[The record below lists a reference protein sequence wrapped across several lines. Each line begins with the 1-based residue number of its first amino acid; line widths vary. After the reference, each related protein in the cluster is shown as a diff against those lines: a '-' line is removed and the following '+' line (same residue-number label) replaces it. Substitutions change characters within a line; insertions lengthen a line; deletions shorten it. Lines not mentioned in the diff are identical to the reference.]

1 MADGAFVKEQQIGEK
16 DKKTS
21 SPLLRLGL
29 SGNFKLSKNLI
40 DIARLYNVGIKRIG
54 ADEYQVIY
62 DEAHPLA
69 DMLPQNESGETI
81 LDFKSL
87 KNVLERL
94 QNPVQYI
101 AQSIGKQKLSLDQ
114 DKLREIDQRADTEGL
129 SKEALRDQ
137 LNDILDA
144 SRHQEGAKVHAD
156 ISDILRFSVQG
167 YMHEEKQD
175 HHHHHHGDDDEHL
188 CCDDHEAVDSMLEHS
203 TVGQANGEANGGLT
217 SGFVYDHKQ
226 GGYRLSLHK
235 NIVASHFKDTQ
246 SKQLADIVMLS
257 LHEAT
262 GQKYIE
268 TEPLKEI
275 VLSPS
280 ELEAFSRL
288 MSNHL
293 EVAPT
298 LIKDVY
304 AHETL
309 SKHRDNIRH
318 IAHDFEGDENFKGI
332 AALKADQTSK
342 EATIER
348 LQTLKAA
355 TAAFKDLI
363 SNSDIQSIW
372 QKHNITKK
380 FEGSSVHL
388 FMERLDIMAQ
398 VMDAIEEGDI
408 YQLEA
413 LSAEFRDLL
422 AGSRLFIESVKRDL
436 SFLDQDMPLIQTL
449 GALDDA
455 FNNASISGI
464 HIAEHKIKN
473 KSGDMAYFLRRET
486 GAEGVSLKRLY
497 QDFIEGFG
505 GEIFD
510 FVKRHPLLTAGMAVS
525 VHFLMNAGNAAP
537 SAEALDASDSLFGDA
552 NASADAS
559 SSGQGVLVFGPD
571 GSLVFEEVSQ
581 DEIVSAYGEQENKI
595 CHLHVPSFIAD
606 AFPDD
611 IREQYRLDH
620 CFFSDQTAVYLRDT
634 GELAYGALK
643 APMNAV
649 LDSPGILVDGVEGS
663 EFAGGFDNSLSTT
676 GDALFAAN
684 MYQNFV
690 LHASLFGSMS
700 AMAWKDGVIKTAKK
714 ASGLITPVIDMGYS
728 AARAM
733 PATMGGAAA
742 GAVYGFTQQG
752 ISGAVAGAVLGGVAG
767 ATIGTTAKLAHKS
780 LDHLDI
786 EALNGIKPSKLKAD
800 KTLKILENKQAGQ
813 SDEDGQPTQSFI
825 EFSSPDSDK
834 GLNNT
839 LLPEGYA
846 SRIQMRFG
854 KADIPYLEMPL
865 FQGRQAEFVMNEQ
878 TFQKALGDTREIIF
892 MLDHLSDQI
901 GLNGK
906 DGPYKEHVRA
916 KAEKLLQTLES
927 FKDDPAQS
935 SSALQAALRESLP
948 TLIGFQRAHLGHSKL
963 VEAFEGDDQILRS
976 FDIKNAQKKRS
987 LKRAFERAKD
997 GNSLR
1002 DIFKN
1007 TVQSFKHIKKHPVS
1021 IPLSV
1026 PFRFLDSLKV
1036 GAQFTLGE
1044 MWHQTVQGFSH
1055 ANHAQNR
1062 FNPKLKRRLIA
1073 AGAAATAFA
1082 VALDISPAVQ
1092 NAVQM
1097 LPFGAEQV
1105 TGASDAVAG
1114 AAGVAG
1120 GASTATG
1127 LFTIYNVLED
1137 HLLVHLG
1144 MGYAFIIGTGVAKLV
1159 YTPVKKSVGLGTTLT
1174 LDGLSDL
1181 SKKDIRK
1188 AGSPFSKMSK
1198 GIGKA
1203 VHKISH
1209 IDDYLAPQH

>member
-1 MADGAFVKEQQIGEK
+1 MLVKDDFGEK
-16 DKKTS
+16 DENAS

-54 ADEYQVIY
+54 ADEYRLIY
-62 DEAHPLA
+62 DETHPLA
-69 DMLPQNESGETI
+69 DILPQNESGETI

-94 QNPVQYI
+94 QNPVQHI

-114 DKLREIDQRADTEGL
+114 GKLAKMDQRADTEGL

-137 LNDILDA
+137 LNDILDV
-144 SRHQEGAKVHAD
+144 SRQQEGAKVFAD
-156 ISDILRFSVQG
+156 LSDALRFSVQG
-167 YMHEEKQD
+167 YVHEEKQN
-175 HHHHHHGDDDEHL
+175 HHHHYHDDDDDEDL

-203 TVGQANGEANGGLT
+203 TVGQANGEVNGGLT
-217 SGFVYDHKQ
+217 KGFVYDRKQ
-226 GGYRLSLHK
+226 GGYRLSLNANVVSQTFGDPH
-235 NIVASHFKDTQ
+235 
-246 SKQLADIVMLS
+246 SKQFAEIIMLA

-262 GQKYIE
+262 EQRYIG
-268 TEPLKEI
+268 TDPLDNI
-275 VLSPS
+275 VLSPT
-280 ELEAFSRL
+280 ELEFFSRL

-293 EVAPT
+293 ELVPT

-309 SKHRDNIRH
+309 SKHMGNIRH
-318 IAHDFEGDENFKGI
+318 TAHHFYHDDNINQIF
-332 AALKADQTSK
+332 ALKPDQSS
-342 EATIER
+342 EEGATQR

-355 TAAFKDLI
+355 TAAFKDLV

-372 QKHNITKK
+372 QKHNVTKK

-388 FMERLDIMAQ
+388 FLERLDIMAQ
-398 VMDAIEEGDI
+398 VMDAVEEGDV

-422 AGSRLFIESVKRDL
+422 AGSRLFLDSVKCDL
-436 SFLDQDMPLIQTL
+436 SFLDDDTPFIQALRTL
-449 GALDDA
+449 DEA
-455 FNNASISGI
+455 FDQASLSGI
-464 HIAEHKIKN
+464 HVAENKIKN
-473 KSGDMAYFLRRET
+473 KSSDVAYFLRRET

-497 QDFIEGFG
+497 QDFVEGFG

-510 FVKRHPLLTAGMAVS
+510 FVKRHPILTAGMAVS

-537 SAEALDASDSLFGDA
+537 SADAVSASDSLFGDA
-552 NASADAS
+552 SASADAS

-581 DEIVSAYGEQENKI
+581 DEIVSAYGDQENKI

-649 LDSPGILVDGVEGS
+649 LDSPGVLVDGVEGS
-663 EFAGGFDNSLSTT
+663 EFAEGFDGSLSTT

-684 MYQNFV
+684 VYQNFV
-690 LHASLFGSMS
+690 LHASLFGSMG
-700 AMAWKDGVIKTAKK
+700 AMAWKDGVIKTTKK

-780 LDHLDI
+780 IDHLDI
-786 EALNGIKPSKLKAD
+786 DALNGIKPSKLKAD
-800 KTLKILENKQAGQ
+800 KTLKILENRHAGV
-813 SDEDGQPTQSFI
+813 SGEGGQGSEPFI
-825 EFSSPDSDK
+825 EFSVPDGDEK
-834 GLNNT
+834 AQNN

-846 SRIQMRFG
+846 SRLQMRFG

-865 FQGRQAEFVMNEQ
+865 FQGRQAEFVLNEQ
-878 TFQKALGDTREIIF
+878 TFKNALSDVRETIF
-892 MLDHLSDQI
+892 MIDHLSDQV

-906 DGPYKEHVRA
+906 DGAYKEHVRA
-916 KAEKLLQTLES
+916 KAEKLLQALES
-927 FKDDPAQS
+927 FKDDQAQS
-935 SSALQAALRESLP
+935 SSALQAAMCESLP
-948 TLIGFQRAHLGHSKL
+948 TLVGFQRAHLGHSKL
-963 VEAFEGDDQILRS
+963 VEAFEGNDQILRS
-976 FDIKNAQKKRS
+976 FDIKNAQKRRS

-1007 TVQSFKHIKKHPVS
+1007 TIQSFKHIKKHPVS

-1026 PFRFLDSLKV
+1026 PFRLLDSLKV

-1073 AGAAATAFA
+1073 AGAAVTAFA
-1082 VALDISPAVQ
+1082 VALDISPALQ

-1105 TGASDAVAG
+1105 TGVSDAVAG

-1144 MGYAFIIGTGVAKLV
+1144 MGYAFIIGTGAVKLL
-1159 YTPVKKSVGLGTTLT
+1159 YTPVKKTAGLGTTLI
-1174 LDGLSDL
+1174 LDGLSDM
-1181 SKKDIRK
+1181 SNKDIRK
-1188 AGSPFSKMSK
+1188 AGRPFSKMSK
-1198 GIGKA
+1198 SLGRA
-1203 VHKISH
+1203 VHKVSH
-1209 IDDYLAPQH
+1209 IDEYLAPQH